1 MLQTP
6 SIDAGF
12 LSQQNL
18 TLMPRAQAIFCT
30 NHPAV
35 HALALCVGCEKRI
48 CSECATPWEG
58 MNLCVSCL
66 RKRTEIAVA
75 RGSSPAGWITS
86 LATIVILIWL
96 LPRLIVSIAAVL
108 AKLFSL

>member
-1 MLQTP
+1 MSTS
-6 SIDAGF
+6 SIDVGF

-18 TLMPRAQAIFCT
+18 ILMLRAQAIFCI

-66 RKRTEIAVA
+66 RTRTGAVA
-75 RGSSPAGWITS
+75 RGSSPAAWLTS
-86 LATIVILIWL
+86 LATIVILVWL
-96 LPRLIVSIAAVL
+96 LPRLIVSIAAVI